1 MSKPVHKAGLLVV
14 PLLLVSCSGSKQSTG
29 SATTS
34 GPPDAQTVTVEM
46 DNDLKFHPDT
56 VDARVGT
63 VTFDVVNVGTVPHDL
78 TFQGQVTAATGN
90 VDGKTH
96 KTLKVVFS
104 KPGTF
109 SFTCTV
115 HPGMDG
121 KVVVS

>member
-1 MSKPVHKAGLLVV
+1 VNKAALLVV
-14 PLLLVSCSGSKQSTG
+14 PLLLVSCSGSKKSTG

-34 GPPDAQTVTVEM
+34 GAPDAQTVTVEM
-46 DNDLKFHPDT
+46 KNDLKFHPDT

-63 VTFDVVNVGTVPHDL
+63 VSFDVVNVETVPHDM
-78 TFQGQVTAATGN
+78 TFEGQVTATTGN

-96 KTLKVVFS
+96 KILKVVFS

-109 SFTCTV
+109 SFICTV